1 MKDPNSDKIDT
12 FVEAVNADKPSS
24 SDIEAAAQRVRDKLL
39 KEDQAAMIQQTET
52 VSMDETMVHSNEIA
66 DSEVVASEGDDSTQQ
81 QFNSLQQQ
89 FNSLQQYIDAIPDYL
104 ANRLSPALNVL
115 FEEETRRS
123 IELRRA
129 LNDAK
134 KRANQNTKAQ
144 PVKSKTSS
152 RFAWFYSAA
161 AALVLTISFI
171 LVSPKFPSF
180 NQSQLAQVEDV
191 NGNLYQLNDGNM
203 QPLSAG
209 DWIDGSQV
217 VRTAGDTT
225 AMLVLDDGSRIEVGP
240 RAELQFMRRSHGNRI
255 DVDRGKIIVAASP
268 QGSGTLDVMTEEFV
282 VSVVGTIFEVGHGAN
297 GSRVSVIEGE
307 VQVQQRGDSTSVVP
321 GEQFATRMGKKQLGV
336 ENNIAWS
343 RNADEYITMLQEVA
357 ALQRDIENVL
367 TTEPRYSKRLL
378 NLTPENTVFYGAV
391 PNAPEKIVEIYTVI
405 RDRVKQS
412 EVMSKKFDSLEMDE
426 EFTQLDGA
434 INWLAEMGDTLGDE
448 TVAALKLVNGESGQ
462 SAIPVILSEV
472 DADAFRASFES
483 RLASWKEKNLMS
495 KAADG
500 SESVEGQSGE
510 NQSAQS
516 HSADFDIAI
525 IDNPSQALP
534 NQLSIW
540 LNGDLLVATIGV
552 ETIQEIAE
560 SINNNGSNFMSSG
573 LYTQLVS
580 YYDGGAKFLGGVDLQ
595 SLLGLQ
601 NSAELGAEEK
611 AALDFTG
618 LGNAQFMMV
627 HHSQDSSETNFNAEL
642 IFDSERTGI
651 MSWLA
656 EPAPMGS
663 LDFFSINTAF
673 VSASIVKTPKLILD
687 EIKQISGEE
696 WGEVSSESE
705 LAVELGEGLLASVGG
720 EMAFG
725 FDGPA
730 LPTPSWKI
738 VLEVTDENL
747 LQETIS
753 RMIKNANEQMAES
766 DRHVKIAPLDLGS
779 YNAYQIE
786 LSINLNM
793 AEAGTSES
801 GTSDTG
807 ASDTDASEAQNATEI
822 SITYAYLDGYLIVS
836 PNAAF
841 LERAINQYHS
851 GIGLL
856 SSRAFQSLLARSGS
870 FDVSALN
877 YSRLDQLLSDLTK
890 SLPKGLSRQQH
901 KDLNKIRGENRE
913 PSFLTLTGH
922 PESIRLTHSGNFFP
936 DISSIMSMQ
945 SLAGVLLGNE
955 EFLKDI
961 SENDKDP
968 D

>member
-12 FVEAVNADKPSS
+12 LVAAVNADKPSGN
-24 SDIEAAAQRVRDKLL
+24 DIETAAQRVREKLL
-39 KEDQAAMIQQTET
+39 KENPTAMIQKK
-52 VSMDETMVHSNEIA
+52 ETMSVDDADVHNHEIA
-66 DSEVVASEGDDSTQQ
+66 SSEVVANEQDGSAQKQ
-81 QFNSLQQQ
+81 LNSLQE
-89 FNSLQQYIDAIPDYL
+89 YIDAIPDYL
-104 ANRLSPALNVL
+104 ANRLSPALNLL
-115 FEEETRRS
+115 FEEEARRS

-134 KRANQNTKAQ
+134 QLANQTVKTEPTKTR
-144 PVKSKTSS
+144 TSR
-152 RFAWFYSAA
+152 RFAWAYSAA
-161 AALVLTISFI
+161 AAIVLTISFI

-191 NGNLYQLNDGNM
+191 SGKLYRLEQGNIHA
-203 QPLSAG
+203 LSAG

-307 VQVQQRGDSTSVVP
+307 VQVQQRGDSTSVIP

-336 ENNIAWS
+336 ESNIAWS

-378 NLTPENTVFYGAV
+378 NLAPENTVFYGAV

-405 RDRVKQS
+405 RERIQQS
-412 EVMSKKFDSLEMDE
+412 EIMSKKLDSLEMDE
-426 EFTQLDGA
+426 DLSQLDGV

-448 TVAALKLVNGESGQ
+448 TVAALKLVDGASEQ
-462 SAIPVILSEV
+462 QAIPVILSEV

-483 RLASWKEKNLMS
+483 RLANWKEKNLVS
-495 KAADG
+495 KTSEG
-500 SESVEGQSGE
+500 SEPANHQPA
-510 NQSAQS
+510 N
-516 HSADFDIAI
+516 FDIAI
-525 IDNPSQALP
+525 IDDPAQALP

-540 LNGDLLVATIGV
+540 LHGDLLIATVGV
-552 ETIQEIAE
+552 ETIQEIAA
-560 SINNNGSNFMSSG
+560 SIENNGSNFMDSG
-573 LYTQLVS
+573 LYNQLVS
-580 YYDGGAKFLGGVDLQ
+580 YYDDGAKFLGGVDLH

-601 NSAELGAEEK
+601 EHSAELNAEERS
-611 AALDFTG
+611 AMDLTG
-618 LGNAQFMMV
+618 LGNAQYLMV
-627 HHSQDSSETNFNAEL
+627 HHSQNSSESNLSAEL
-642 IFDSERTGI
+642 IFDSERSGV

-673 VSASIVKTPKLILD
+673 VNASIVKSPKLILD
-687 EIKQISGEE
+687 EVKQISGES
-696 WGEVSSESE
+696 WDEVSTESE
-705 LAVELGEGLLASVGG
+705 MAVKLSEDLLMSVGG
-720 EMAFG
+720 EVAFG

-738 VLEVTDENL
+738 VIEVNDETL
-747 LQETIS
+747 LQETINQIVNS
-753 RMIKNANEQMAES
+753 ANSQMSES
-766 DRHVKIAPLDLGS
+766 DKHLEIVPIDLGS
-779 YNAYQIE
+779 YNAYQVS
-786 LSINLNM
+786 LSIMSN
-793 AEAGTSES
+793 
-801 GTSDTG
+801 
-807 ASDTDASEAQNATEI
+807 ASEAKNTAQVSI
-822 SITYAYLDGYLIVS
+822 SYAYLDGYLIAT

-856 SSRAFQSLLARSGS
+856 SSQTFQSLIARGGS

-890 SLPKGLSRQQH
+890 SLPKGLSREQH
-901 KDLNKIRGENRE
+901 KDFQKIRGENRE
-913 PSFLTLTGH
+913 PSILTLTGH

-936 DISSIMSMQ
+936 DVSSIMSMQ
-945 SLAGVLLGNE
+945 SLAGILLGNE
-955 EFLKDI
+955 ELFNET
-961 SENDKDP
+961 SENEQETN
-968 D
+968 

>member
-12 FVEAVNADKPSS
+12 LVEAVNADRPSS
-24 SDIEAAAQRVRDKLL
+24 SDIEAAAQRVREKLL
-39 KEDQAAMIQQTET
+39 KEDPLAMTQQTKILSADDAIDSNYESET
-52 VSMDETMVHSNEIA
+52 SKVIA
-66 DSEVVASEGDDSTQQ
+66 KERDDSTQK
-81 QFNSLQQQ
+81 Q

-104 ANRLSPALNVL
+104 ANRLSPALNLL

-134 KRANQNTKAQ
+134 KSANQSAKTES
-144 PVKSKTSS
+144 VKSKTVN
-152 RFAWFYSAA
+152 RFGWFYSAA

-191 NGNLYQLNDGNM
+191 SGKLYQLNDGNM
-203 QPLSAG
+203 QPLSPG
-209 DWIDGSQV
+209 DWIDGSQT
-217 VRTAGDTT
+217 VRTGGEAS

-255 DVDRGKIIVAASP
+255 DVERGKIIVAASP

-336 ENNIAWS
+336 ESNIAWS

-391 PNAPEKIVEIYTVI
+391 PNAPEKIAEIYTVI
-405 RDRVKQS
+405 RDRVNQS
-412 EVMSKKFDSLEMDE
+412 EVMSKKLDSLEMDE
-426 EFTQLDGA
+426 EFSQLDGA
-434 INWLAEMGDTLGDE
+434 INWLSEMGDTLGDE
-448 TVAALKLVNGESGQ
+448 TVAALKLVDGESGQ
-462 SAIPVILSEV
+462 KAIPVILSEV
-472 DADAFRASFES
+472 DGDAFRASFES
-483 RLASWKEKNLMS
+483 RLASWKEKNLAS
-495 KAADG
+495 KASEG
-500 SESVEGQSGE
+500 SESADSQ
-510 NQSAQS
+510 
-516 HSADFDIAI
+516 SADFDIAI
-525 IDNPSQALP
+525 IDNPAQALP

-540 LNGDLLVATIGV
+540 LHDDLLVATVGV
-552 ETIQEIAE
+552 EAIQEIE
-560 SINNNGSNFMSSG
+560 KSINNNGSNFMSSG
-573 LYTQLVS
+573 LYSQLVS
-580 YYDGGAKFLGGVDLQ
+580 YYDGGAKFLGGVDLH

-601 NSAELGAEEK
+601 DSAELGAEEK

-618 LGNAQFMMV
+618 LANAQFLMV
-627 HHSQDSSETNFNAEL
+627 HHSQDSSESNFNAEL
-642 IFDSERTGI
+642 IFDSERSGI
-651 MSWLA
+651 MSWIA
-656 EPAPMGS
+656 EPASMGS

-673 VSASIVKTPKLILD
+673 VNASIVKTPKLILD
-687 EIKQISGEE
+687 EIKQISGES
-696 WGEVSSESE
+696 WDEVSSESE
-705 LAVELGEGLLASVGG
+705 MAVEFSEGLLASVGG

-730 LPTPSWKI
+730 LPTPSWKVVI
-738 VLEVTDENL
+738 EVTDENL
-747 LQETIS
+747 LQETINQIVKS
-753 RMIKNANEQMAES
+753 ANNQMSES
-766 DRHVKIAPLDLGS
+766 GKHLEVAAIDLGS
-779 YNAYQIE
+779 YSAYQVD
-786 LSINLNM
+786 LSLDLDVVESGSAETGSSEGKNM
-793 AEAGTSES
+793 AE
-801 GTSDTG
+801 
-807 ASDTDASEAQNATEI
+807 I
-822 SITYAYLDGYLIVS
+822 SISYAYLDGYLVVT

-877 YSRLDQLLSDLTK
+877 YSRLDQLLTDLTK

-913 PSFLTLTGH
+913 PSILTLTAH
-922 PESIRLTHSGNFFP
+922 PESIRLTHSGSFFP

-955 EFLKDI
+955 ELFKEDVEN
-961 SENDKDP
+961 SEETEQNQ
-968 D
+968 